1 MTGPRRRPRGV
12 GAPLRHRDFRLL
24 WIGLLVSNTG
34 SWMQFVATGY
44 LVDRLTL
51 SPIYLGFLALAQ
63 AVPRLVL
70 APIGGALAD
79 RLDRRKVLLWTNLLL
94 SGSAALLTALT
105 VSGRVS
111 VWHVILL
118 GGVNSLLMSFDMPA
132 RHAMVPH
139 LVDKDEIL
147 QAVTLNSVAFN
158 GAGVFGPSLG
168 GVLIA
173 WKGEAACFG
182 LNALSYAA
190 VVGAV
195 LRMRPHPHPVGGGSL
210 FGEVVEAVQAVRS
223 SRALA
228 LALAHVAILNFFG
241 RPYFRLMPTFARE
254 VLHTEAAGLGML
266 QAAPGVGTIL
276 SAWYVARARGER
288 PERLL
293 RRATVLFGLCVLLFA
308 LSPTPGWAAVC
319 LVATGLFQSVAM
331 AAANAMLQTGVD
343 PAMRGRA
350 MGLYSVTAFGMFTL
364 GTFPTSVAGA
374 ALGIA
379 PALAA
384 GGAVTA
390 LGALWLGRAQMGE
403 PAPEPA
409 PEVGPSCAGDP
420 GTEDAGD
427 DLRSTGNP
435 A

>member
-1 MTGPRRRPRGV
+1 V
-12 GAPLRHRDFRLL
+12 
-24 WIGLLVSNTG
+24 VSNTG

-63 AVPRLVL
+63 AVPRLAL

-79 RLDRRKVLLWTNLLL
+79 RLDRRRVLLWTNLLL
-94 SGSAALLTALT
+94 AASAALLTFLT
-105 VSGRVS
+105 ATGRVS

-132 RHAMVPH
+132 RHAMVPQ
-139 LVDKDEIL
+139 LVDEDEIL
-147 QAVTLNSVAFN
+147 QAVTLNTVAFN

-173 WKGEAACFG
+173 WVGEAACFG
-182 LNALSYAA
+182 VNALSYAA
-190 VVGAV
+190 VVAAV
-195 LRMRPHPHPVGGGSL
+195 LRMRPQPHHGATGGSV
-210 FGEVVEAVQAVRS
+210 FQEVVEAVRTVRS
-223 SRALA
+223 SRVLG
-228 LALAHVAILNFFG
+228 LALAHVAVLNFFG
-241 RPYFRLMPTFARE
+241 RPYFRLLPTFARE
-254 VLHTEAAGLGML
+254 VLHTDAAGLGLL

-276 SAWYVARARGER
+276 SAWYVARASGER
-288 PERLL
+288 PEGLL
-293 RRATVLFGLCVLLFA
+293 RRAIALTGLCVLLFA
-308 LSPTPGWAAVC
+308 LSPTPGWAAAC

-364 GTFPTSVAGA
+364 GTFPVSVAGA
-374 ALGIA
+374 AFGIA

-384 GGAVTA
+384 GGVVTA
-390 LGALWLGRAQMGE
+390 LAGLGLGRALPRETRPMPVVLPSRSGNPGAE
-403 PAPEPA
+403 
-409 PEVGPSCAGDP
+409 EV
-420 GTEDAGD
+420 GD
-427 DLRSTGNP
+427 DLRSTRNAP
-435 A
+435 